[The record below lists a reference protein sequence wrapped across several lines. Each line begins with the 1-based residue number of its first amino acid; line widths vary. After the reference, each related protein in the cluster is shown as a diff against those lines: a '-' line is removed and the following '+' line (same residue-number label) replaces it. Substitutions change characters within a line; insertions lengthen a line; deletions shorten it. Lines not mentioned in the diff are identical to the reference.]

1 MSASPHTVM
10 SIIFSSMAIP
20 CMTHPD
26 LIARFCFTGGA
37 LTPRERL
44 LLRCFGS
51 QALLTGVSIGIG
63 KWDARAYQIWSAS
76 IVPFFLFDALAYS
89 GGFLTSLGA
98 IGDAL
103 GNVAFIGLSFAA
115 INKLKK

>member
-1 MSASPHTVM
+1 MSAHTIM

-20 CMTHPD
+20 CLTHPD
-26 LIARFCFTGGA
+26 LIARFCFIGGP

-51 QALLTGVSIGIG
+51 QAMLTGISIWIG
-63 KWDARAYQIWSAS
+63 KWDIKAYKIWSAS

-89 GGFLTSLGA
+89 GE
-98 IGDAL
+98 
-103 GNVAFIGLSFAA
+103 
-115 INKLKK
+115 